1 MAAPGSPSTYQALG
15 STYVPWVSV
24 VGSYALFTYTN
35 AFKASRLKK
44 WARDV
49 NTDSRLHVHPGYV
62 TIGSGAAERAWLL
75 TPPFPVQ
82 SGKTATVKVTLTVN
96 KALNGSSP
104 IYACGFVNNSSNN
117 GANGGGANM
126 QDENTS
132 DFSWPNDRPASV
144 YQKITVSQTDSWQ
157 TFIFEGFKVARDY
170 RMIIGAA
177 TTTSSDGTT
186 YKATDGQRCAI
197 NLSEV
202 KVEVTSIE

>member
-1 MAAPGSPSTYQALG
+1 
-15 STYVPWVSV
+15 
-24 VGSYALFTYTN
+24 
-35 AFKASRLKK
+35 
-44 WARDV
+44 
-49 NTDSRLHVHPGYV
+49 
-62 TIGSGAAERAWLL
+62 
-75 TPPFPVQ
+75 
-82 SGKTATVKVTLTVN
+82 
-96 KALNGSSP
+96 
-104 IYACGFVNNSSNN
+104 
-117 GANGGGANM
+117 M

-157 TFIFEGFKVARDY
+157 TFIFEGFKVSRDY

-186 YKATDGQRCAI
+186 YKATDGQRCAL